1 MTHNCQICDFSLN
14 QSNRKPVNCPY
25 CDFLACRTCC
35 ETYVVGESS
44 VKCMN
49 TSCGREWT
57 RQHMNSVFTAAFIKG
72 KLKKRR
78 EELLYDIER
87 ALLPAT
93 QPIVERMVRMEGI
106 NQEIYEIKRKIQD
119 LNMHKHVLQSQLYS
133 LNNGTVPAERAE
145 FVRAC
150 PDGNCRGFLSTQWK
164 CGLCQQW
171 ACPDCHEIKGD
182 SRDVE
187 HTCNPDMVASARLLA
202 SDTKPCPNCRTG
214 IFKID
219 GCDQMWCTQCHT
231 AFNWRTGRIEQVV
244 HNPHYFEWL
253 RRNGNVVPRNPGD
266 VPCQNDIDHRH
277 ATRIQNTLRS
287 RHKKHWLVGHCE
299 DYMMRLIRN
308 LIHMRYAIL
317 SRFNN
322 PVGRQ
327 YRNEAL
333 RIQYMRN
340 QITEDYFKTALQR
353 NEKKY
358 DKNREVTNILDVLKT
373 TVTDIILRFEQHI
386 KEAPAD
392 GFQIDIL
399 EEIDPIVDYSNDC
412 LREIS
417 KVYSCKLFTFSN
429 ALREN

>member
-1 MTHNCQICDFSLN
+1 
-14 QSNRKPVNCPY
+14 
-25 CDFLACRTCC
+25 
-35 ETYVVGESS
+35 
-44 VKCMN
+44 
-49 TSCGREWT
+49 
-57 RQHMNSVFTAAFIKG
+57 MNSVFTAAFIKG